1 MATFNISLTGTDF
14 YPFSAFNIY
23 DVLNGGYLY
32 DPFEENYSFF
42 QSNTADG
49 GGINDIFSYV
59 LSGGE
64 LKLSYK
70 DLDINNIKNNGEF
83 IFCKANVIFD
93 LSNFDQTQ
101 SKIIKMVF
109 DPKNG
114 ESSQT
119 FDFYLSANEL
129 FYPNL
134 SSIETVY
141 NPSEEFYTFFNPIF
155 KIYYEDGTIVNLV
168 FPLTSIQCGIF
179 ESYKNKFLIESIP
192 YQEKTNNVLLFINDK
207 ESDDLILTNLS
218 TSLVLE
224 SGLEE
229 DQTLPFEST
238 SPLAVPFVE
247 TIALQ
252 EFQTT
257 TIEIPIPPTNENPI
271 IPQDP
276 TPTPTV
282 TPTVTPTSG
291 ISPTPTPTPTLTPF
305 LTNNNIVT
313 FDGENIITFDGIE
326 IEVFSGTTTTNI
338 LTFDNENIQT
348 FDGDPIIFF

>member
-1 MATFNISLTGTDF
+1 
-14 YPFSAFNIY
+14 
-23 DVLNGGYLY
+23 
-32 DPFEENYSFF
+32 
-42 QSNTADG
+42 
-49 GGINDIFSYV
+49 
-59 LSGGE
+59 
-64 LKLSYK
+64 
-70 DLDINNIKNNGEF
+70 
-83 IFCKANVIFD
+83 
-93 LSNFDQTQ
+93 
-101 SKIIKMVF
+101 
-109 DPKNG
+109 
-114 ESSQT
+114 
-119 FDFYLSANEL
+119 
-129 FYPNL
+129 
-134 SSIETVY
+134 
-141 NPSEEFYTFFNPIF
+141 
-155 KIYYEDGTIVNLV
+155 
-168 FPLTSIQCGIF
+168 
-179 ESYKNKFLIESIP
+179 LIESIP